1 MPADYNKIARFY
13 DWLSRL
19 VYGKSLIRSQRCLLS
34 LIPAGS
40 SVLVVGGGTGWILED
55 ISKLPQPGISV
66 TYVEQSASMMRL
78 AKKREIG
85 NLRVDFDCQP
95 FETYGG
101 MQKFDCLFTA
111 YFLDNF
117 SSVQLPSIFQK
128 LSGLLKEGGIWLYA
142 DFVDQKKGGPVWQ
155 KLLLKLMYLFFRIC
169 CGIEATK
176 LADPGPLFATA
187 YLPVFE
193 KSGFSGFLRSCGYQ
207 KTGSTDP
214 EAPGQTS

>member
-1 MPADYNKIARFY
+1 MPADYNKIARFC
-13 DWLSRL
+13 DLLSRL

-55 ISKLPQPGISV
+55 ISKLAQPGISV
-66 TYVEQSASMMRL
+66 TYVELSASMIRL
-78 AKKREIG
+78 AKKRALG

-95 FETYGG
+95 FETYEGK
-101 MQKFDCLFTA
+101 QKFDCLFTA

-117 SSVQLPSIFQK
+117 SSVQLPAIFQK

-155 KLLLKLMYLFFRIC
+155 KLLLKLMYLFFRIS
-169 CGIEATK
+169 CGIEATE
-176 LADPGPLFATA
+176 LADPVPLFAST

-193 KSGFSGFLRSCGYQ
+193 RTDFSGFLRSCGYR
-207 KTGSTDP
+207 KLGNTAP
-214 EAPGQTS
+214 ENP